1 MATSPYDSATILE
14 LSIAAAFVENPV
26 EELGAE
32 AWNYLAAYWRDI
44 KREGPAK
51 MWWDLPFDHPAIA
64 RALRID
70 RSQPGATYALAPF
83 RYMRDGA
90 RHLILAAYPCPH
102 AFAPIDIDWLGIE
115 TVVAWEPVTGKVEVL
130 TDDRPQL
137 FGRLTE
143 DDSTIFADPRA
154 FFTAWMKARAWYTAT
169 RQQAVYSKWS
179 ATPRELDVL
188 PGALIVGDPDVIHW
202 PTATM
207 PRHVQC
213 VGIEPKRVNRA
224 ILKSASLP
232 MCVGFDNV
240 RAA

>member
-1 MATSPYDSATILE
+1 MSTSPYDAEVISAAHF
-14 LSIAAAFVENPV
+14 IAATYENPI
-26 EELGAE
+26 EAMGADG
-32 AWNYLAAYWRDI
+32 WNYLYAYQRDI
-44 KREGPAK
+44 KRDTPAK
-51 MWWDLPFDHPAIA
+51 TWWHLPFDHHAIA
-64 RALRID
+64 RALRVD
-70 RSQPGATYALAPF
+70 RSQTGATYVLAPF
-83 RYMRDGA
+83 RYLKDGD

-102 AFAPIDIDWLGIE
+102 LFSPADMDWLGIE
-115 TVVAWEPVTGKVEVL
+115 TVVAWEPSTGKVEVL

-143 DDSTIFADPRA
+143 EDSTIFADPRA
-154 FFTAWMKARAWYTAT
+154 FFTAWMRARAWYATA
-169 RQQAVYSKWS
+169 RQQAAQARWS
-179 ATPRELDVL
+179 AVPPELDVL

-202 PTATM
+202 PTTTM

-232 MCVGFDNV
+232 MCTGFDTA